1 MAGPRGR
8 SALHP
13 VKGERRGHDGP
24 ESQGGAEDRWSI
36 HAFTPAPEYV
46 AALAVEGPL
55 GPVQAWQWSSAA
67 G

>member
-1 MAGPRGR
+1 MAGLGGR

-13 VKGERRGHDGP
+13 AKGEGRGHNGP
-24 ESQGGAEDRWSI
+24 ESQGGANHWSI

-55 GPVQAWQWSSAA
+55 GPVLAWQWSSAA